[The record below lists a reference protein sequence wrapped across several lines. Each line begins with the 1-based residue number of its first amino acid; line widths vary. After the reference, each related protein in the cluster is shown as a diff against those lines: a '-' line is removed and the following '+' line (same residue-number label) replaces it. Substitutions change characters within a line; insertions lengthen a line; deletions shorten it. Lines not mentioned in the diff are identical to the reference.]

1 MNTGVTQVTIVDAF
15 TATPFAGN
23 PAAVCVLASER
34 EPDWMQAVA
43 RELQQPATSFVTKV
57 DDGYRLRWFT
67 PVAELVLCGHGTLAA
82 AHVVLTDQHA
92 PSMRAV
98 RFYTSAGVL
107 ECRRDDDWIAMDF
120 PAEPPT
126 PDPAPPAELLAALG
140 VAPRIVAKNRYDY
153 LVEMSTAAEVRAL
166 QPDVT
171 RLLSVP
177 TRGVIVTAPADSA
190 GDDFI
195 SRFFA
200 VVAGGVEDAVTGS
213 AHCALGPY
221 WGERLGKTELS
232 GWQASA
238 RGGRVR
244 VRLLGDRVELL
255 GRAVTVL
262 RGMLQV

>member
-1 MNTGVTQVTIVDAF
+1 MISEPAEVTIVDAF
-15 TATPFAGN
+15 TAAPFAGN
-23 PAAVCVLASER
+23 PAAVCMLAAER
-34 EPDWMQAVA
+34 DAAWMQAVA

-57 DDGYRLRWFT
+57 DAGYRLRWFT
-67 PVAELVLCGHGTLAA
+67 PVAELALCGHGTLAA
-82 AHVVLTDQHA
+82 AHVVLADQRA
-92 PSMRAV
+92 PNLRAV
-98 RFYTSAGVL
+98 RFHTVAGVL

-126 PDPAPPAELLAALG
+126 SELAPPAELLAALG
-140 VAPRIVAKNRYDY
+140 IAPRIVAKNRYDY
-153 LVEMSTAAEVRAL
+153 LVELSTAAEVRAL
-166 QPDVT
+166 QPDVAQ
-171 RLLSVP
+171 LLNVP
-177 TRGVIVTAPADSA
+177 TRGVIVTAPADGA

-221 WGERLGKTELS
+221 WGERLDKTELS

-244 VRLLGDRVELL
+244 VRLRGDRVELL
-255 GRAVTVL
+255 GQAVTVV